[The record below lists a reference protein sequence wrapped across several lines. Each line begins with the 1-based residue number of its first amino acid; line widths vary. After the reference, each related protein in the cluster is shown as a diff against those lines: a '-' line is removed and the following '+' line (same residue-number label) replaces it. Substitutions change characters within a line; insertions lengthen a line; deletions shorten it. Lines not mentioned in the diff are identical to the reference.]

1 MKKRLRQVQLEMTKL
16 RARQAEVSKEVK
28 KTPVSGMRPLL
39 FQPSQEDINA
49 RSIFVSN
56 VHFAATKAALAVH
69 FGHCGE
75 IVRVTLLADV
85 ATGKP
90 KGSAYVEFSTKEAV
104 KKALALNESSLLS
117 RTLKVVRKDDA
128 AVEMI
133 TPPIVHASMQRSHPP
148 IAHPFSRDSVLRGKL
163 HMLRRPAGMRKPF
176 SGTSHLQ
183 WKREGSLTGASAN
196 DGVAMATGQ
205 RFGHGPV
212 RLTRS
217 LSYVRV
223 APYATH

>member
-1 MKKRLRQVQLEMTKL
+1 MHREIHRNHEKICLMMK
-16 RARQAEVSKEVK
+16 
-28 KTPVSGMRPLL
+28 SGCVID
-39 FQPSQEDINA
+39 Q
-49 RSIFVSN
+49 
-56 VHFAATKAALAVH
+56 
-69 FGHCGE
+69 
-75 IVRVTLLADV
+75 
-85 ATGKP
+85 
-90 KGSAYVEFSTKEAV
+90 
-104 KKALALNESSLLS
+104 
-117 RTLKVVRKDDA
+117 VVRKDDA

-133 TPPIVHASMQRSHPP
+133 TPPIVHASMQRSHQP

-163 HMLRRPAGMRKPF
+163 HMLRRPAGIRKPF

-183 WKREGSLTGASAN
+183 WKREGSLTGASAK